1 MISQVNQENVHSM
14 ISLVTPGIIDL
25 IMENRGQSWQDAARI
40 LYNSTLYS
48 ALEAEDTKLWHLS
61 PAALYDMLEEELNFG
76 KITPIPEEQS

>member
-1 MISQVNQENVHSM
+1 MINQINQDNVHSM

-25 IMENRGQSWQDAARI
+25 IVENKGKPWQEAAQI

-61 PAALYDMLEEELNFG
+61 PAALYDMLEEELDYG
-76 KITPIPEEQS
+76 KITTIPEEQ